1 MTQDAIWPDVQL
13 SQDVNQGN
21 LSVFTVF
28 KTRFVMGVRFYLVSH
43 KKQTNISRTDLEQVE
58 EKVVCG
64 AIYGAIYLC
73 EANYLPL
80 HLNSEQSIV

>member
-28 KTRFVMGVRFYLVSH
+28 KTGFVMGVGFYLASH

-58 EKVVCG
+58 EKVCG
-64 AIYGAIYLC
+64 AIYGAIYVELTITT
-73 EANYLPL
+73 LPKF
-80 HLNSEQSIV
+80 